1 MFQKISIFVQA
12 IVLVGISTAFFFS
25 EKKLISESEK
35 RTLAQWPSLTDSSYF
50 AGAYFRG
57 ISDYVNDQ
65 FPERDGLLQLSNAIR
80 YEMGI
85 HYEDEIRLV
94 TVEGGMEQKTETTD
108 SIVVASDDFKELYK
122 NGLIIINGAAYT
134 PNTGSTA
141 VSPVFAK
148 LLNDYATALGPNVT
162 VYSCIAPLSS
172 AYIPAK
178 QYAHLNGKNEQTLNA
193 IRNNLQPGVRF
204 ADVLGEM
211 NAHRD
216 EKLFFGTDH
225 HWTANGAYHA
235 YVAFCRS
242 AGIQPVD
249 RSQMNYE
256 NRGAFLGS
264 LYDLTR
270 DVSIK
275 EHPDTLELYKPR
287 VITESVYYPERG
299 FKNAKK
305 CSLFNGA
312 SGYACFISGDQP
324 LEKITTG
331 VKNGRKACVIK
342 NSMGNAFAV
351 YLVHHYEEIWVV
363 DFRYSKHNLMTLMAD
378 NRIND
383 LIFGMGMYGAMS
395 RGTIQMMRNLGFKKA
410 VTLPAEAT
418 PVEAQSAAPADKP
431 IEPQAP

>member
-1 MFQKISIFVQA
+1 MFQKISIFLQA
-12 IVLVGISTAFFFS
+12 AVLVGISTAFFFS
-25 EKKLISESEK
+25 EKKQISDSEN
-35 RTLAQWPSLTDSSYF
+35 RTLAQWPALNDSTYLK
-50 AGAYFRG
+50 GAYFEG
-57 ISDYVNDQ
+57 ISEYVNDQ
-65 FPERDGLLQLSNAIR
+65 FPERDWLLQLGNMLR
-80 YEMGI
+80 YSMGI
-85 HYEDEIRLV
+85 HFENEIRLV
-94 TVEGGMEQKTETTD
+94 VVDAGMEQKNENTD
-108 SIVVASDDFKELYK
+108 SLKVSSEDFNEVYEG
-122 NGLIIINGAAYT
+122 GLLIINGAAYT
-134 PNTGSTA
+134 TNTGSTA

-148 LLNDYATALGPNVT
+148 LLNDYANALPGVT

-204 ADVLGEM
+204 ADVLGEL
-211 NAHRD
+211 NAHRT

-235 YVAFCRS
+235 YVAFCKS
-242 AGIQPVD
+242 SGLQPVD

-275 EHPDTLELYKPR
+275 EHADTLELFKPR
-287 VITESVYYPERG
+287 VSTESTAYTASG
-299 FKNAKK
+299 FKNGKK

-312 SGYACFISGDQP
+312 YGYACFISGDQP
-324 LEKITTG
+324 LEKITTS
-331 VKNGRKACVIK
+331 VKNGRKACVVK

-363 DFRYSKHNLMTLMAD
+363 DFRYSKHNLMTIMRD
-378 NRIND
+378 NGIND
-383 LIFGMGMYGAMS
+383 LIFGMGMYGAMN

-410 VTLPAEAT
+410 VTPPTETKPVEGQSAT
-418 PVEAQSAAPADKP
+418 PANKP
-431 IEPQAP
+431 IEPAAP

>member
-1 MFQKISIFVQA
+1 MFQKISIFLQA
-12 IVLVGISTAFFFS
+12 AVLVGISTAFFFS
-25 EKKLISESEK
+25 EKKQISDSEN
-35 RTLAQWPSLTDSSYF
+35 RTLAQWPVLNDSTYLK
-50 AGAYFRG
+50 GAYFKG
-57 ISDYVNDQ
+57 ISEYVNDQ
-65 FPERDGLLQLSNAIR
+65 FPARDWLLQLSNTLR
-80 YEMGI
+80 YNMGI
-85 HYEDEIRLV
+85 HFEDEIRLV
-94 TVEGGMEQKTETTD
+94 VVEGGMEQKTENTD
-108 SIVVASDDFKELYK
+108 SLEVASDDFKELYK

-134 PNTGSTA
+134 ANTGSTA

-178 QYAHLNGKNEQTLNA
+178 QYAHLNGKNEQSLYA
-193 IRNNLQPGVRF
+193 IRNNLQPCVRF

-235 YVAFCRS
+235 YVAFCKS
-242 AGIQPVD
+242 AGLQPVD

-256 NRGAFLGS
+256 KRGSFLGS

-270 DVSIK
+270 DESIK
-275 EHPDTLELYKPR
+275 EHPDTLELFKPR
-287 VITESVYYPERG
+287 VTTESIAYSASG
-299 FKNAKK
+299 LKNGKK
-305 CSLFNGA
+305 CTLFNNA
-312 SGYACFISGDQP
+312 YGYACFISGDQP
-324 LEKITTG
+324 LEKITTS
-331 VKNGRKACVIK
+331 VKNGRKACVVK

-351 YLVHHYEEIWVV
+351 YLVNHFEEIWVV
-363 DFRYSKHNLMTLMAD
+363 DFRYSKHNLMTLIRD
-378 NRIND
+378 NGIND

-410 VTLPAEAT
+410 AT
-418 PVEAQSAAPADKP
+418 KPIETTPIEGQPAAPAEKP
-431 IEPQAP
+431 TETETP

>member
-1 MFQKISIFVQA
+1 MFQKISIFLQA
-12 IVLVGISTAFFFS
+12 LVLVGISSAFFFS

-134 PNTGSTA
+134 PNTGSAA

-193 IRNNLQPGVRF
+193 IRNNLQAGVRF
-204 ADVLGEM
+204 SDVLSEM

-216 EKLFFGTDH
+216 EQLFFGTDH

-235 YVAFCRS
+235 YVAFCKS
-242 AGIQPVD
+242 AGILAVD

-256 NRGAFLGS
+256 NRGTFLGS

-270 DVSIK
+270 DVGIK

-287 VITESVYYPERG
+287 VTTESVYYSERG

-305 CSLFNGA
+305 CSLFSGA
-312 SGYACFISGDQP
+312 SNYACFISGDQP

-410 VTLPAEAT
+410 VTLPAETT

>member
-1 MFQKISIFVQA
+1 
-12 IVLVGISTAFFFS
+12 
-25 EKKLISESEK
+25 
-35 RTLAQWPSLTDSSYF
+35 
-50 AGAYFRG
+50 
-57 ISDYVNDQ
+57 
-65 FPERDGLLQLSNAIR
+65 
-80 YEMGI
+80 MGI
-85 HYEDEIRLV
+85 HFEDEIRLV
-94 TVEGGMEQKTETTD
+94 VVEGGMEQKTENAD
-108 SIVVASDDFKELYK
+108 SLEVTSDDFKELYK

-178 QYAHLNGKNEQTLNA
+178 QYAHLNGKNEQTLSA

-204 ADVLGEM
+204 ADVLSEM
-211 NAHRD
+211 NAHRN

-235 YVAFCRS
+235 YVAFCKS

-270 DVSIK
+270 DVSVK

-287 VITESVYYPERG
+287 VTTENVYYPERG
-299 FKNAKK
+299 FKNPKK

-312 SGYACFISGDQP
+312 HGYACFISGDQP
-324 LEKITTG
+324 LEKITTS

-342 NSMGNAFAV
+342 NSMGNAFTV
-351 YLVHHYEEIWVV
+351 YLVNHYEEIWVV
-363 DFRYSKHNLMTLMAD
+363 DFRYSKHNLMSLMRD
-378 NRIND
+378 NGIND

-395 RGTIQMMRNLGFKKA
+395 RGTIQMMRNLGFKKTVNSSTETA
-410 VTLPAEAT
+410 
-418 PVEAQSAAPADKP
+418 PVEKQSATPADKP
-431 IEPQAP
+431 KAPEAP